1 MFDGIAEMVPWGS
14 DKGLEGEEGGQWGM
28 GQCTPSQMS
37 LPQVG
42 HQHHLRGF
50 YNPAVPRVQE
60 KSLVSLCVYEAPHV
74 I

>member
-1 MFDGIAEMVPWGS
+1 
-14 DKGLEGEEGGQWGM
+14 M
-28 GQCTPSQMS
+28 GQCTPSQMN
-37 LPQVG
+37 LPHVD

-50 YNPAVPRVQE
+50 YNPAMPRVQE